1 MLLDESSYSNP
12 PPLCYDSDVVDP
24 PIWYS
29 CGGHN
34 IINFRIRDGQPAQ
47 RRNAMGDYL
56 GVKDSAKQYKKLREM
71 APDMMKGFLD
81 FDKAVFKDGA
91 IPSKTKELM
100 AITAAHVTQCPWC
113 IDAHV
118 TRAKE
123 KGCTDQ
129 EIAEAVW
136 VAAAMRAG
144 AAFSHGALA
153 MQLTEP
159 HQH

>member
-1 MLLDESSYSNP
+1 MCEAPLAQKVSDSLTFEGGDTDLP
-12 PPLCYDSDVVDP
+12 PGSTTMADFYGKDTSKFL
-24 PIWYS
+24 
-29 CGGHN
+29 
-34 IINFRIRDGQPAQ
+34 
-47 RRNAMGDYL
+47 RN
-56 GVKDSAKQYKKLREM
+56 LRQN
-71 APDMMKGFLD
+71 APDAFKGFLE
-81 FDKAVFKDGA
+81 FDKEVFKDGA

-113 IDAHV
+113 IEAHV

-144 AAFSHGALA
+144 AAFSHGAIA
-153 MQLTEP
+153 MAVADE
-159 HQH
+159 HKH

>member
-1 MLLDESSYSNP
+1 
-12 PPLCYDSDVVDP
+12 VVDRS
-24 PIWYS
+24 IWYS
-29 CGGHN
+29 FGDRITN
-34 IINFRIRDGQPAQ
+34 NFTIREGQPAR

-71 APDMMKGFLD
+71 APDMMKGFLE

-118 TRAKE
+118 SRAKE
-123 KGCTDQ
+123 KGCTDN

-153 MQLTEP
+153 MEIADQ

>member
-1 MLLDESSYSNP
+1 MADFFGKETSKYL
-12 PPLCYDSDVVDP
+12 
-24 PIWYS
+24 
-29 CGGHN
+29 
-34 IINFRIRDGQPAQ
+34 
-47 RRNAMGDYL
+47 RN
-56 GVKDSAKQYKKLREM
+56 LRQN
-71 APDMMKGFLD
+71 APDPFKGFLE
-81 FDKAVFKDGA
+81 FDKEVFKDGA

-113 IDAHV
+113 IEAHV

-144 AAFSHGALA
+144 AAFSHGAIA
-153 MQLTEP
+153 MAVADE
-159 HQH
+159 HKH

>member
-1 MLLDESSYSNP
+1 
-12 PPLCYDSDVVDP
+12 
-24 PIWYS
+24 
-29 CGGHN
+29 
-34 IINFRIRDGQPAQ
+34 
-47 RRNAMGDYL
+47 MGDYL

-71 APDMMKGFLD
+71 APEMMKGFLE
-81 FDKAVFKDGA
+81 FDRAVFKDGA
-91 IPSKTKELM
+91 ISAKTKELM

-118 TRAKE
+118 VRAKA

-136 VAAAMRAG
+136 VAAVMRAG

-153 MQLTEP
+153 MQIADE

>member
-1 MLLDESSYSNP
+1 VILDISEV
-12 PPLCYDSDVVDP
+12 CY
-24 PIWYS
+24 
-29 CGGHN
+29 H
-34 IINFRIRDGQPAQ
+34 RIKLNNVPT
-47 RRNAMGDYL
+47 RRITMADFFGKETSKYL
-56 GVKDSAKQYKKLREM
+56 RNLRQN
-71 APDMMKGFLD
+71 APDAFKGFME
-81 FDKAVFKDGA
+81 FDKEVFKDGA

-113 IDAHV
+113 IEAHV

-144 AAFSHGALA
+144 AAFSHGAIA
-153 MQLTEP
+153 MAVADE
-159 HQH
+159 HKH

>member
-1 MLLDESSYSNP
+1 MADFFGKETSKYL
-12 PPLCYDSDVVDP
+12 
-24 PIWYS
+24 
-29 CGGHN
+29 
-34 IINFRIRDGQPAQ
+34 
-47 RRNAMGDYL
+47 RN
-56 GVKDSAKQYKKLREM
+56 LRQN
-71 APDMMKGFLD
+71 APDAFKGFME
-81 FDKAVFKDGA
+81 FDKEVFKDGA

-113 IDAHV
+113 IEAHV

-144 AAFSHGALA
+144 AAFSHGAIA
-153 MQLTEP
+153 MAVADE
-159 HQH
+159 HKH

>member
-1 MLLDESSYSNP
+1 MADFYGKETSKYL
-12 PPLCYDSDVVDP
+12 
-24 PIWYS
+24 
-29 CGGHN
+29 
-34 IINFRIRDGQPAQ
+34 
-47 RRNAMGDYL
+47 RN
-56 GVKDSAKQYKKLREM
+56 LRQN
-71 APDMMKGFLD
+71 APDQFKGCLE
-81 FDKAVFKDGA
+81 FDKEVFKDGA

-113 IDAHV
+113 IEAHV

-144 AAFSHGALA
+144 AAFSHGAIA
-153 MQLTEP
+153 MAVADE
-159 HQH
+159 HKH

>member
-1 MLLDESSYSNP
+1 LDKQSLSGDAAKISVGERRGRAKHSCYRYAQA
-12 PPLCYDSDVVDP
+12 LCYS
-24 PIWYS
+24 W
-29 CGGHN
+29 
-34 IINFRIRDGQPAQ
+34 II
-47 RRNAMGDYL
+47 
-56 GVKDSAKQYKKLREM
+56 SAKETPRRITMADFYGKETSKYLRNLRQN
-71 APDMMKGFLD
+71 APDAFKGFLE
-81 FDKAVFKDGA
+81 FDKEVFKDGA

-113 IDAHV
+113 IEAHV

-144 AAFSHGALA
+144 AAFSHGAIA
-153 MQLTEP
+153 MAVADE
-159 HQH
+159 HKH